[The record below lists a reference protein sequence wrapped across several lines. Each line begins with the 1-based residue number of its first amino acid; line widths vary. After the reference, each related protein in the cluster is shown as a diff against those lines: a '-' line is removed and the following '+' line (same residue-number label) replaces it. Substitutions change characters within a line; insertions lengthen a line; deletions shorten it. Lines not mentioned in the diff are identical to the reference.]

1 MSTLLLGFADALR
14 PEVVFFVF
22 IGVLLGYFVGVLP
35 GLNRPAALAIAVPL
49 SYYMSPLSAVA
60 FLIGIAKASGAG
72 GATMAIL
79 INTPGEPNAAATAL
93 DGYPLAK
100 AGKAE
105 KALKVALYASVAGDI
120 LATAVLIAVAE
131 PLARLALRVGPVEL
145 TAVTFLALTF
155 IAALSGKSLA
165 RGLIA
170 AFFGILVA
178 MVGTDSETASPRL
191 TFGFIELADGVP
203 IMAVTVGML
212 ALTEM
217 LIQGEEYL
225 TRTPDTPL
233 EPPAVTSTD
242 RQLTL
247 AEIKSITPT
256 TLFSSGVGII
266 AGIIPGLGPTVA
278 SFLSY
283 ALAKRW
289 AKPHER
295 FGEGEIK
302 GVAAA
307 ETADNAVVPASL
319 IPLFALG
326 LPGSVSAAI
335 IIAAF
340 TVHGVTPGP
349 RMFEEHGR
357 LMYGIY
363 GAMIVASLL
372 MLIVGRVGLTVFA
385 KLTRIPATVI
395 IPCVTAFCILG
406 AFLETKS
413 LFSVWLMLGFGILGW
428 VMHRFNYSRITFL
441 IGFVVGP
448 LFELSLRQSLII
460 THSDPLRLLQHPVA
474 LAVLIFAA
482 VVAVYFTMSPRNG
495 GPAG

>member
-1 MSTLLLGFADALR
+1 
-14 PEVVFFVF
+14 
-22 IGVLLGYFVGVLP
+22 
-35 GLNRPAALAIAVPL
+35 
-49 SYYMSPLSAVA
+49 VA

-120 LATAVLIAVAE
+120 LGTVVLIVVAE

-145 TAVTFLALTF
+145 AALTFLALTF
-155 IAALSGKSLA
+155 IAALSGRSLA
-165 RGLIA
+165 RGLAA
-170 AFFGILVA
+170 AFFGVLVA
-178 MVGTDSETASPRL
+178 MVGIDAETATPRL
-191 TFGFIELADGVP
+191 TFGLIELADGVP
-203 IMAVTVGML
+203 IMAITVGML

-217 LIQGEEYL
+217 LIQAEEYL
-225 TRTPDTPL
+225 TGRMEAPAEPVVPTP
-233 EPPAVTSTD
+233 TD
-242 RQLTL
+242 RALSWP
-247 AEIKSITPT
+247 EIKSITPT
-256 TLFSSGVGII
+256 TLLSSVVGII

-278 SFLSY
+278 SFLAY
-283 ALAKRW
+283 ALAKRL
-289 AKPHER
+289 AKPNER

-363 GAMIVASLL
+363 GAMIVASLM
-372 MLIVGRVGLTVFA
+372 MLIVGRVGLTAFA
-385 KLTRIPATVI
+385 RLTLIPTTVI
-395 IPCVTAFCILG
+395 IPSVLAACVLG
-406 AFLETKS
+406 AYAETNS
-413 LFSVWLMLGFGILGW
+413 IFSVWLMVGFAMLGW
-428 VMHRFNYSRITFL
+428 VMHRFDYSRITFL

-448 LFELSLRQSLII
+448 LFELAVRQSLII

-474 LAVLIFAA
+474 LLLVVCALA
-482 VVAVYFTMSPRNG
+482 VAVMFSLSPREG
-495 GPAG
+495 GPG

>member
-1 MSTLLLGFADALR
+1 
-14 PEVVFFVF
+14 
-22 IGVLLGYFVGVLP
+22 
-35 GLNRPAALAIAVPL
+35 
-49 SYYMSPLSAVA
+49 
-60 FLIGIAKASGAG
+60 
-72 GATMAIL
+72 MAIL

-120 LATAVLIAVAE
+120 LGTVVLIVVAE

-145 TAVTFLALTF
+145 AALTFLALTF
-155 IAALSGKSLA
+155 IAALSGRSLA
-165 RGLIA
+165 RGLAA
-170 AFFGILVA
+170 AFFGVLVA
-178 MVGTDSETASPRL
+178 MVGIDAETATPRL
-191 TFGFIELADGVP
+191 TFGLIELADGVP
-203 IMAVTVGML
+203 IMAITVGML

-217 LIQGEEYL
+217 LIQAEEYL
-225 TRTPDTPL
+225 TGRMEAPAEPVVPTP
-233 EPPAVTSTD
+233 TD
-242 RQLTL
+242 RALSWP
-247 AEIKSITPT
+247 EIKSITPT
-256 TLFSSGVGII
+256 TLLSSVVGII

-278 SFLSY
+278 SFLAY
-283 ALAKRW
+283 ALAKRL
-289 AKPHER
+289 AKPNER

-363 GAMIVASLL
+363 GAMIVASLM
-372 MLIVGRVGLTVFA
+372 MLIVGRVGLTAFA
-385 KLTRIPATVI
+385 RLTLIPTTVI
-395 IPCVTAFCILG
+395 IPSVLAACVLG
-406 AFLETKS
+406 AYAETNS
-413 LFSVWLMLGFGILGW
+413 IFSVWLMVGFAMLGW
-428 VMHRFNYSRITFL
+428 VMHRFDYSRITFL

-448 LFELSLRQSLII
+448 LFELAVRQSLII

-474 LAVLIFAA
+474 LLLVVCALA
-482 VVAVYFTMSPRNG
+482 VAVMFSLSPREG
-495 GPAG
+495 GPG

>member
-1 MSTLLLGFADALR
+1 MPAALLGFSDACAPMSCCSYLPACCSAISWACSW
-14 PEVVFFVF
+14 PEPS
-22 IGVLLGYFVGVLP
+22 GGSRDCRAPQLLHDAAVGGRLP
-35 GLNRPAALAIAVPL
+35 HRHRQGQRRRRRHHGHPYQYA
-49 SYYMSPLSAVA
+49 
-60 FLIGIAKASGAG
+60 
-72 GATMAIL
+72 
-79 INTPGEPNAAATAL
+79 GEPNAAATAL

-131 PLARLALRVGPVEL
+131 PLARLACAVGPVEL
-145 TAVTFLALTF
+145 TALTFLALTF
-155 IAALSGKSLA
+155 IAALSGRSLA

-178 MVGTDSETASPRL
+178 MIGTDAETASPRL

-225 TRTPDTPL
+225 TQPRDTPL
-233 EPPAVTSTD
+233 EPPTVTSAD

-247 AEIKSITPT
+247 AEIKSISPT
-256 TLFSSGVGII
+256 TLISSGVGIV

-278 SFLSY
+278 SFLAY

-363 GAMIVASLL
+363 GAMIVPACSCWWLAAS
-372 MLIVGRVGLTVFA
+372 GSRCS
-385 KLTRIPATVI
+385 PSS
-395 IPCVTAFCILG
+395 P
-406 AFLETKS
+406 AFL
-413 LFSVWLMLGFGILGW
+413 
-428 VMHRFNYSRITFL
+428 
-441 IGFVVGP
+441 P
-448 LFELSLRQSLII
+448 LSSF
-460 THSDPLRLLQHPVA
+460 
-474 LAVLIFAA
+474 
-482 VVAVYFTMSPRNG
+482 
-495 GPAG
+495 PA

>member
-1 MSTLLLGFADALR
+1 MSTALLGFTDALR
-14 PEVVFFVF
+14 PDVVLFVF
-22 IGVLLGYFVGVLP
+22 AGVLLGYFVGVLP

-49 SYYMSPLSAVA
+49 SYYMTPLSAVA

-72 GATMAIL
+72 GATTAIL

-145 TAVTFLALTF
+145 TALTFLALTF
-155 IAALSGKSLA
+155 IAALSGRSLA

-178 MVGTDSETASPRL
+178 MIGTDAETASPRL

-225 TRTPDTPL
+225 TQPQDTPL
-233 EPPAVTSTD
+233 EPPTVTSTD

-256 TLFSSGVGII
+256 TLISSGVGIV

-278 SFLSY
+278 SFLAY

-372 MLIVGRVGLTVFA
+372 MLVVGRVGLTVFA

-395 IPCVTAFCILG
+395 IPCVMAICILG

-428 VMHRFNYSRITFL
+428 VMHRFDYSRITFL

-448 LFELSLRQSLII
+448 LFELALRQSLII
-460 THSDPLRLLQHPVA
+460 THSDPLRLLQHPSA
-474 LAVLIFAA
+474 LLLLVFAL
-482 VVAVYFTMSPRNG
+482 VVAVFFTVSPRTD

>member
-1 MSTLLLGFADALR
+1 MKTVQSMLAEAQAAVPMISPQEAQALVGKSDVLFLDVR
-14 PEVVFFVF
+14 EPPEV
-22 IGVLLGYFVGVLP
+22 
-35 GLNRPAALAIAVPL
+35 A
-49 SYYMSPLSAVA
+49 
-60 FLIGIAKASGAG
+60 
-72 GATMAIL
+72 
-79 INTPGEPNAAATAL
+79 
-93 DGYPLAK
+93 
-100 AGKAE
+100 
-105 KALKVALYASVAGDI
+105 
-120 LATAVLIAVAE
+120 
-131 PLARLALRVGPVEL
+131 
-145 TAVTFLALTF
+145 
-155 IAALSGKSLA
+155 
-165 RGLIA
+165 
-170 AFFGILVA
+170 
-178 MVGTDSETASPRL
+178 
-191 TFGFIELADGVP
+191 
-203 IMAVTVGML
+203 
-212 ALTEM
+212 
-217 LIQGEEYL
+217 
-225 TRTPDTPL
+225 
-233 EPPAVTSTD
+233 STD

-256 TLFSSGVGII
+256 TLMSSGVGIV

-307 ETADNAVVPASL
+307 ETADNAVIPASL

-349 RMFEEHGR
+349 RMFEQHGR

-372 MLIVGRVGLTVFA
+372 ML
-385 KLTRIPATVI
+385 
-395 IPCVTAFCILG
+395 
-406 AFLETKS
+406 
-413 LFSVWLMLGFGILGW
+413 GFGVVGW
-428 VMHRFNYSRITFL
+428 VMHRYDYSRITFL

-460 THSDPLRLLQHPVA
+460 THSDPVRLLQHPAA
-474 LAVLIFAA
+474 LLVLLCAV
-482 VVAVYFTMSPRNG
+482 VVAVYFTRSPREGAG
-495 GPAG
+495 G

>member
-1 MSTLLLGFADALR
+1 MATALQGFGDALQFD
-14 PEVVFFVF
+14 VALFVLAG
-22 IGVLLGYFVGVLP
+22 ILLGYVVGVLP
-35 GLNRPAALAIAVPL
+35 GLNRPAALAMAVPL
-49 SYYMSPLSAVA
+49 TYYMSPLAAVA

-72 GATMAIL
+72 GATTAIL

-93 DGYPLAK
+93 DGYPLARK
-100 AGKAE
+100 GKAE
-105 KALKVALYASVAGDI
+105 KALKVALYASVAGDL
-120 LATAVLIAVAE
+120 LATLVLIVVAE
-131 PLARLALRVGPVEL
+131 PLARMALKVGPVEL
-145 TAVTFLALTF
+145 AALTLLALTF
-155 IAALSGKSLA
+155 IAALSGRSLA
-165 RGLIA
+165 RGLA
-170 AFFGILVA
+170 AGFLGVLVA
-178 MVGTDSETASPRL
+178 MVGMDAETATPRL
-191 TFGFIELADGVP
+191 TFGLIELADGVP
-203 IMAVTVGML
+203 LMAITVGML

-217 LIQGEEYL
+217 LIQAQELLAKREDGAAVEPVPSQDDRAL
-225 TRTPDTPL
+225 TWP
-233 EPPAVTSTD
+233 EM
-242 RQLTL
+242 
-247 AEIKSITPT
+247 KSITPT
-256 TLFSSGVGII
+256 TLTATGVGII

-278 SFLSY
+278 SFLAY

-363 GAMIVASLL
+363 GAMVVASLL
-372 MLIVGRVGLTVFA
+372 MLVVGRVGLTAFA
-385 KLTRIPATVI
+385 KLTRVPATVI
-395 IPCVTAFCILG
+395 IPSVAALCVLG
-406 AFLETKS
+406 AYAETKS
-413 LFSVWLMLGFGILGW
+413 MLSVWLMVGFAALGW
-428 VMHRFNYSRITFL
+428 VMHRYDYSRITFL

-448 LFELSLRQSLII
+448 LFELSVRQSLII
-460 THSDPLRLLQHPVA
+460 THSDPMRLLQHP
-474 LAVLIFAA
+474 IA
-482 VVAVYFTMSPRNG
+482 VVLLVCAVVVGVLLTRSPRTREG
-495 GPAG
+495 G

>member
-1 MSTLLLGFADALR
+1 MSTALLGFADALR
-14 PEVVFFVF
+14 PDVVLFVF
-22 IGVLLGYFVGVLP
+22 VGVLIGYVVGVLP

-72 GATMAIL
+72 GATTAIL

-170 AFFGILVA
+170 AFFGILIA

-225 TRTPDTPL
+225 TRPPDIPL
-233 EPPAVTSTD
+233 EPPTVTSTD

-247 AEIKSITPT
+247 SEIKSITPT
-256 TLFSSGVGII
+256 TLISSGVGIV

-295 FGEGEIK
+295 FGAGEIK

-372 MLIVGRVGLTVFA
+372 MLVVGRVGLTVFA

-395 IPCVTAFCILG
+395 IPCVIAICILG

-413 LFSVWLMLGFGILGW
+413 LFSVWLMLGFGVLGW
-428 VMHRFNYSRITFL
+428 VMHRFDYSRITFL

-474 LAVLIFAA
+474 LALMVFAV
-482 VVAVYFTMSPRNG
+482 VVAVYFTMSPRNE
-495 GPAG
+495 PAG